1 MKLTDLKSSATAVV
15 SASISSLC
23 CLLPLVV
30 VVLGLGSGAF
40 MAITMRYTY
49 IFIPVGI
56 LGTGIGYYLY
66 FRERRR
72 CARLGCP
79 MGGRRVNL
87 TLLLSSTVVLAAAVT
102 LTALPD
108 YTARLIASLDGQV
121 TMEEMGDGM
130 GGSGRP
136 EAPAPPTSAS
146 VASGEGGTT
155 GAVASV
161 TLRVDGMT

>member
-1 MKLTDLKSSATAVV
+1 VKLADLKSSATAVV

-108 YTARLIASLDGQV
+108 YTARLIASWGGQV
-121 TMEEMGDGM
+121 AMEDMAGM
-130 GGSGRP
+130 GGSSPSGAT
-136 EAPAPPTSAS
+136 APQARGSAS
-146 VASGEGGTT
+146 VPEGGAT

>member
-1 MKLTDLKSSATAVV
+1 MKPADLRSSVVGVFSAAV
-15 SASISSLC
+15 SSLC
-23 CLLPLVV
+23 CLLPLTV

-40 MAITMRYTY
+40 MAVTMRYSS

-56 LGTGIGYYLY
+56 LGTGLGYYLY

-72 CARLGCP
+72 CTRLGCP

-87 TLLLSSTVVLAAAVT
+87 ALLAVSTVILAAAVT

-108 YTARLIASLDGQV
+108 YTARLIASWGGTV
-121 TMEEMGDGM
+121 AMGDGINAADRN
-130 GGSGRP
+130 SARAHP
-136 EAPAPPTSAS
+136 TPASP
-146 VASGEGGTT
+146 VEGG
-155 GAVASV
+155 AAAAIEHA